1 MKVYQTN
8 SGIERDE
15 VEYTGDK
22 AFVYLNKVVETN
34 ERDGVVS
41 TSYRYDCVEVETP
54 TSFVDVAAAA
64 RAFWARDYLSK
75 TDWYAARF
83 AETGVAIPQEILDM
97 RAAARAIL

>member
-15 VEYTGDK
+15 VEYIGDK

-41 TSYRYDCVEVETP
+41 TSYRYDRVEVETP
-54 TSFVDVAAAA
+54 MSFIGVAAAA

-83 AETGVAIPQEILDM
+83 GETGVAIPQEILDM
-97 RAAARAIL
+97 RAAARAML